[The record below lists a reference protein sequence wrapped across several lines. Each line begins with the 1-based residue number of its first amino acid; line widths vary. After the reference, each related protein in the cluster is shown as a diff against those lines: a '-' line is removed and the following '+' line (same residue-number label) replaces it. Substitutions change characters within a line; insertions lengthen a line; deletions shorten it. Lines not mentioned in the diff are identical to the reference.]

1 MKSLAEALQAVPDHR
16 SQQGQRHRLGGLLVF
31 ICTGMLCGC
40 QSLQALTSW
49 GKRQEAVLL
58 QAMGFP
64 RGKAPGY
71 GTLQRVVSG
80 LAVEAFE
87 EVVFGWA
94 EEALRAQGRENSLQE
109 LAVDGKV
116 LRGSRQ
122 GNLPAEHLLSIVAQE
137 LGITL
142 AQGDVPPSTNEAKAV
157 LPLLAGLSLTNCV
170 LTGDAAFMQREVCT
184 LIIKQQGHYLIV
196 LKDNQPD
203 LSQTVH
209 DWFEPFPPSRR
220 VPTPGQSGA

>member
-1 MKSLAEALQAVPDHR
+1 
-16 SQQGQRHRLGGLLVF
+16 
-31 ICTGMLCGC
+31 ML
-40 QSLQALTSW
+40 
-49 GKRQEAVLL
+49 R
-58 QAMGFP
+58 AMGFA
-64 RGKAPGY
+64 RGKAAGY

-87 EVVFGWA
+87 EVVFRWA
-94 EEALRAQGRENSLQE
+94 EEALGAQGRGDGLQE

-116 LRGSRQ
+116 LATGGCTGSRQ
-122 GNLPAEHLLSIVAQE
+122 GNLPAEHLVSIVAQE

-142 AQGDVPPSTNEAKAV
+142 AQGDVPPSTHEAKAV
-157 LPLLAGLSLTNCV
+157 LPLLADLSLTNCV
-170 LTGDAAFMQREVCT
+170 LTGDSAFMQREVCT

-203 LSQTVH
+203 LSQSVR